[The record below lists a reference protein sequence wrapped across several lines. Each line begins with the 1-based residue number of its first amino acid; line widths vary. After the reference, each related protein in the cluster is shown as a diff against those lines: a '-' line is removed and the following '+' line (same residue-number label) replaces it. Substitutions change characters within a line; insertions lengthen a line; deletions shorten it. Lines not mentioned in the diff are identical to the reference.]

1 MRDDAVNF
9 PFHDEPNTA
18 TIICSH
24 IIEEHEPILY
34 VSHDEDDGMWQFLC
48 GKQHRES
55 EARIVSLYS
64 AFMQDPTV
72 AELSEMPCG
81 YFAER
86 ENIDSQWVIRKKFL

>member
-1 MRDDAVNF
+1 MEF
-9 PFHDEPNTA
+9 PFYDAPNTA

-24 IIEEHEPILY
+24 VMEEHEPILY

-48 GKQHRES
+48 GKQHDES

-64 AFMQDPTV
+64 VFMQDNTI

-86 ENIDSQWVIRKKFL
+86 ESGHSEWIIRKNE